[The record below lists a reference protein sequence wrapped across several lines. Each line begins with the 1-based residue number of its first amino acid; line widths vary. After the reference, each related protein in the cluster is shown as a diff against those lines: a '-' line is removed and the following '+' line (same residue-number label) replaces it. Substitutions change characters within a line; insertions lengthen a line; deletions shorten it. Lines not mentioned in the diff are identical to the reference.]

1 MQSISAGKYKGIDIS
16 SWQGEVNFNQVSN
29 SGVQVVYIKATEG
42 DYYLNPRA
50 DEYYSGARSNNMLIG
65 FYHFF
70 RPRVDAKTQA
80 NYFSS
85 YVKGKSFNCRLALD
99 IELSDGYGAADIS
112 NMCVTFLEEVK
123 RLTGKD
129 VVVYTYTNFA
139 RTSLTSIL
147 SKYPLWI
154 ANYDVTTPGDNPIW
168 NSWVGFQYSES
179 GTVPGISGY
188 CPLDVFTDGIL
199 ISGGNT
205 SIPNINQGGTTTTY
219 TVKEGDTLSEIAQRY
234 GTTTERLAQI
244 NNISDPNL
252 IYPGQVLRISS
263 NSSTGSTSDGTATT
277 YTVKEGDTLS
287 EIAQR
292 YGTTTERLAQIN
304 NISNPNLIYP
314 GQVLEISSNSSAAN
328 TSGGT
333 ATTYIVK
340 EGDTLSEIAQR
351 YGTTTER
358 LAQINNI
365 SDPNLIYPGE
375 VIRIN

>member
-29 SGVQVVYIKATEG
+29 SGVKVVYIKATEG

-50 DEYYSGARSNNMLIG
+50 DEYYSGAKSNNMLIG

-99 IELSDGYGAADIS
+99 IEVADGYGAS
-112 NMCVTFLEEVK
+112 ELSSMCVTFLEEVK
-123 RLTGKD
+123 RLTGRD
-129 VVVYTYTNFA
+129 VVVYTYTHFA
-139 RTSLTSIL
+139 RTNLTSSL
-147 SKYPLWI
+147 AKYPLWI

-168 NSWVGFQYSES
+168 NRWVGFQYSET

-199 ISGGNT
+199 LSGVT
-205 SIPNINQGGTTTTY
+205 PNVPGTNQGGTTITY
-219 TVKEGDTLSEIAQRY
+219 TVQSGDTLSGIAQRY
-234 GTTTERLAQI
+234 GTTWEHLAQI

-252 IYPGQVLRISS
+252 IYPGQVLKIGSGSS
-263 NSSTGSTSDGTATT
+263 AGSTSGGTRIT
-277 YTVKEGDTLS
+277 YIVKDGDTLS
-287 EIAQR
+287 GIAQM
-292 YGTTTERLAQIN
+292 YGTTAERLAQIN
-304 NISNPNLIYP
+304 NISDPNLIYP
-314 GQVLEISSNSSAAN
+314 GETIVISNGPSNNSVKS
-328 TSGGT
+328 
-333 ATTYIVK
+333 YIVK

-351 YGTTTER
+351 YGTTWEH
-358 LAQINNI
+358 LAKINNI

-375 VIRIN
+375 TIRIN

>member
-99 IELSDGYGAADIS
+99 IEVADGYGAS
-112 NMCVTFLEEVK
+112 ELSSMCVTFLEEVK
-123 RLTGKD
+123 RLTGRD
-129 VVVYTYTNFA
+129 VVVYTYTHFA
-139 RTSLTSIL
+139 RTNLTSSL
-147 SKYPLWI
+147 AKYPLWI

-168 NSWVGFQYSES
+168 NRWVGFQYSET

-199 ISGGNT
+199 LSGVT
-205 SIPNINQGGTTTTY
+205 PNVPGTNQGGTTTTY
-219 TVKEGDTLSEIAQRY
+219 TVQSGDTLSGIAQRY
-234 GTTTERLAQI
+234 GTTWEHLAQI

-252 IYPGQVLRISS
+252 IYPGQVLKIGSGSS
-263 NSSTGSTSDGTATT
+263 AGSTSGGTRIT
-277 YTVKEGDTLS
+277 YIVKDGDTLS
-287 EIAQR
+287 GIAQM
-292 YGTTTERLAQIN
+292 YGTTAERLAQIN
-304 NISNPNLIYP
+304 NISDPNLIYP
-314 GQVLEISSNSSAAN
+314 GETIVISNGSSNNSVKS
-328 TSGGT
+328 
-333 ATTYIVK
+333 YIVK

-351 YGTTTER
+351 YGTTWEH
-358 LAQINNI
+358 LAKINNI

-375 VIRIN
+375 TIRIN